1 MRLAARDGNARAR
14 ASASGGRPA
23 FARSAGDDGAKAAP
37 PVTHAARRAAARKPC
52 RMVVPS
58 FGAKSLPGLPESC
71 LNVPLDV
78 ACVEPNQR
86 ESRFRILI
94 RTGSRL
100 LLYSLNLR
108 RLADFG
114 RHRHL
119 GQLHWPKHRCAPTR
133 RGRVRGR
140 NAPGDVCAPRAARPF
155 PLPAAAAACRAAHSY
170 SLCIPGCIAAG
181 VRRVGAALMFVI
193 VATLIAASIGL
204 LDWFRS
210 DVAVLSLC
218 GREWV
223 GWGAVHGGAAPLGTA
238 PTAALC
244 TPSERARQAWQRLT
258 CPCREQR
265 ATDCDMGGRHS

>member
-1 MRLAARDGNARAR
+1 MPH
-14 ASASGGRPA
+14 GGLVFRVW
-23 FARSAGDDGAKAAP
+23 FKCGVG
-37 PVTHAARRAAARKPC
+37 
-52 RMVVPS
+52 
-58 FGAKSLPGLPESC
+58 
-71 LNVPLDV
+71 
-78 ACVEPNQR
+78 
-86 ESRFRILI
+86 SRFV
-94 RTGSRL
+94 
-100 LLYSLNLR
+100 
-108 RLADFG
+108 
-114 RHRHL
+114 
-119 GQLHWPKHRCAPTR
+119 LHVALWPKQRRCAPTR

-140 NAPGDVCAPRAARPF
+140 NAPGDVCAPRAARR
-155 PLPAAAAACRAAHSY
+155 ATVSVTGGTAACRAAHSY

-218 GREWV
+218 EREWV

-244 TPSERARQAWQRLT
+244 TPSARARQAWQRLT

>member
-1 MRLAARDGNARAR
+1 MFSTSPCGPNSVDALRRGAAG
-14 ASASGGRPA
+14 SAVA
-23 FARSAGDDGAKAAP
+23 ML
-37 PVTHAARRAAARKPC
+37 PVMCARR
-52 RMVVPS
+52 
-58 FGAKSLPGLPESC
+58 
-71 LNVPLDV
+71 
-78 ACVEPNQR
+78 
-86 ESRFRILI
+86 
-94 RTGSRL
+94 
-100 LLYSLNLR
+100 
-108 RLADFG
+108 
-114 RHRHL
+114 
-119 GQLHWPKHRCAPTR
+119 
-133 RGRVRGR
+133 
-140 NAPGDVCAPRAARPF
+140 APRAARR
-155 PLPAAAAACRAAHSY
+155 ATVSVTGGTAACRAAHSY

-218 GREWV
+218 EREWV

-244 TPSERARQAWQRLT
+244 TPSARARQAWQRLT